1 MNWNYRVL
9 MNQFG
14 ELAIHEVYY
23 NSKGVPNSCTASPV
37 IVSAENI
44 SDLLVQLEHMK
55 NACTKPVIDEQYFIK
70 REPEDTEQPVG
81 ETDNDVKVSDQ
92 NSTNG

>member
-23 NSKGVPNSCTASPV
+23 NSKGVPNSCTATPV
-37 IVSAENI
+37 IVCAENI
-44 SDLLVQLEHMK
+44 SEILEQLERMK

-70 REPEDTEQPVG
+70 LEPEDKDADQPVG
-81 ETDNDVKVSDQ
+81 ESDQ
-92 NSTNG
+92 SSING